1 MSSQIFYQDL
11 PINPVVDSTGDLS
24 SVQNLNSVKQS
35 IYMILNTP
43 KGTRIFNPEYGSRLK
58 SFLFEPY
65 DDTTARRIGT
75 DLSESLNNWEPRI
88 TIININVDMD
98 GVSGYN
104 IEVIYRI
111 ANTQQVDSVNV
122 SLEKL

>member
-11 PINPVVDSTGDLS
+11 PINPSVDSTGDLS

-58 SFLFEPY
+58 TFLFEPY
-65 DDTTARRIGT
+65 DETTAKRIGV
-75 DLSESLNNWEPRI
+75 DLSESLSNWEPRI
-88 TIININVDMD
+88 TIININVNMA
-98 GVSGYN
+98 GSNGYDV
-104 IEVIYRI
+104 EVIYRI
-111 ANTQQVDSVNV
+111 ANTQQVDKVNV
-122 SLEKL
+122 SLERL